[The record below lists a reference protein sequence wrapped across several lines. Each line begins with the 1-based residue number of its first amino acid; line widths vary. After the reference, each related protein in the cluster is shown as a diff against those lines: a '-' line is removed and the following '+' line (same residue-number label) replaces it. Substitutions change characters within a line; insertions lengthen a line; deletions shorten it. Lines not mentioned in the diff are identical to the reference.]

1 MRLSQAW
8 IVARHDLAMFRQ
20 KQGILIGLI
29 AFPFGVGL
37 GFPALVEVI
46 LSRSSTDATAWLPIY
61 LQAFSFWFVIGSAS
75 LPTTIAAYSIVGEKI
90 SKSLEP
96 LLSTPTTDGEI
107 LVGKGLAVFLPTLA
121 GVWGGSTL
129 FQLLIDLETRSVF
142 GHLYYP
148 NGMMIALLFLLVP
161 LVILLA
167 IEASVIISSHVTDIR
182 SAQQYASI
190 IVLPLIL
197 VYVASEVVLNLDLT
211 TVLYMAAAF
220 LAAVLALYAVTLRTF
235 HREEILTRWK

>member
-1 MRLSQAW
+1 
-8 IVARHDLAMFRQ
+8 
-20 KQGILIGLI
+20 
-29 AFPFGVGL
+29 
-37 GFPALVEVI
+37 
-46 LSRSSTDATAWLPIY
+46 
-61 LQAFSFWFVIGSAS
+61 
-75 LPTTIAAYSIVGEKI
+75 
-90 SKSLEP
+90 
-96 LLSTPTTDGEI
+96 
-107 LVGKGLAVFLPTLA
+107 
-121 GVWGGSTL
+121 
-129 FQLLIDLETRSVF
+129 
-142 GHLYYP
+142 
-148 NGMMIALLFLLVP
+148 MMIALLFLLVP